1 MSIPTELHFYLGAFS
16 FRIQTFDVTEMVII
30 HKMI

>member
-1 MSIPTELHFYLGAFS
+1 MSIPTELHFYSGAFS
-16 FRIQTFDVTEMVII
+16 FNIKIFDIAEMVII